1 MKITMSFKCQLHALA
16 LLESKDVLVKI
27 DVETVDTDEIS
38 GCRASAVDETIS
50 ETLVLGPI
58 HSWHRY
64 WSE

>member
-1 MKITMSFKCQLHALA
+1 M
-16 LLESKDVLVKI
+16 LVKI
-27 DVETVDTDEIS
+27 DVGTVDTDEIS

-50 ETLVLGPI
+50 GTLVLGPI